1 MRSDVSNKSR
11 RPLLNDF
18 GHRSGMVGNRRL
30 LRGPS
35 YLDRTGVEGSNR
47 RDRSAGYCPVRFR
60 LALCYFKTM
69 RAATSLTRLL

>member
-1 MRSDVSNKSR
+1 MRSAVNDKSG

-30 LRGPS
+30 LSGPS
-35 YLDRTGVEGSNR
+35 YLHRTGLEGSNR
-47 RDRSAGYCPVRFR
+47 RDFSAGYCPVRCP

-69 RAATSLTRLL
+69 RTATALTRLP

>member
-1 MRSDVSNKSR
+1 MRSDVNDKSR

-30 LRGPS
+30 LSGPS
-35 YLDRTGVEGSNR
+35 YLDRTGFEGSNR
-47 RDRSAGYCPVRFR
+47 RDCSAGYCPVRCP

-69 RAATSLTRLL
+69 RAATSLTRLP